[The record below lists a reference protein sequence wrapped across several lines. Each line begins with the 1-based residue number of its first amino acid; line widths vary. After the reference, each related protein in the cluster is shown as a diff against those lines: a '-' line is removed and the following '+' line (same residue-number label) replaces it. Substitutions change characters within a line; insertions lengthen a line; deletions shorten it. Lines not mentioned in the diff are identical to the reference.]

1 MQRPTAVTVFG
12 ILNIV
17 FGIMGITC
25 TPIGLLMSSVSQG
38 LLEGIPE
45 AQQMEN
51 PVQEMMSDPTF
62 TSYTYV
68 STALG
73 MVVSA
78 ALLAAGIGL
87 LKLRP
92 WGRYISIG
100 YAIYSWVSVV
110 VGGIISYYLIYAP
123 MMERMAEEGG
133 PQTAPFMGG
142 MVGGMVGGMIGGFC
156 FGLVYPTILLI
167 FMLLPDVKAA
177 FQPGWGTPP
186 PVPPEAGY

>member
-1 MQRPTAVTVFG
+1 MPRPTAVTVFG

-45 AQQMEN
+45 AQQMQN
-51 PVQEMMSDPTF
+51 PFQEMMSDPAF
-62 TSYTYV
+62 TTYTYV

-73 MVVSA
+73 MAASA

-100 YAIYSWVSVV
+100 YAIYSWLSVIL
-110 VGGIISYYLIYAP
+110 GGIISYYFVYAP

-133 PQTAPFMGG
+133 PQTAPFMGS
-142 MVGGMVGGMIGGFC
+142 MVGGMLGGFC
-156 FGLVYPTILLI
+156 FGLVYPTILFI
-167 FMLLPDVKAA
+167 FMFLPAVKAA

-186 PVPPEAGY
+186 PVPPEADY